1 MIFETNIGIIDLSI
15 FIEATLKGK
24 NKSTW
29 TKRRHA
35 RVFAFLRPVMR
46 FYFRLRYNYKAIPS
60 GLKKGAYLII
70 SNHQTTMDP
79 FMLSLSFKFPVYFIA
94 SDDIFNL
101 KISPLIKYLVAPIPK
116 SKSLRDVAAMMGVF
130 RVIKEGG
137 AVGIFPEGN
146 RTISGGQW
154 EMTDAIAK
162 LAKSLKVPLVIYNIK
177 GGYGTDPRW
186 GHSIRKGRSEGYVR
200 RIISPD
206 ELKDKSTDEVF
217 NIIKDELSVDDTLS
231 GIEYLSRKRAE
242 YIERALYL
250 CPVCN
255 GVSGIVSDRYRFKCR
270 YCNTASTYAEKLVI
284 SPPVNGYARIY
295 EWFEWERTEIV
306 KKVANGFEVGDDGIR
321 FRESIKLSKKKKL
334 AGNRVLMNKE
344 NLIISDKK
352 EKSVYPLKDITALTM
367 VGKKKFNFYYGGK
380 ILQVKGNKRFCAI
393 KYAHIFDGLRQMNG
407 GEKEN

>member
-1 MIFETNIGIIDLSI
+1 M
-15 FIEATLKGK
+15 KGK
-24 NKSTW
+24 KKSTW

-35 RVFAFLRPVMR
+35 RIFAFLRPIMR
-46 FYFRLRYNYKAIPS
+46 FYFRLRYNYRANPS

-146 RTISGGQW
+146 RTVSGKQW

-186 GHSIRKGRSEGYVR
+186 GHSIRKGRSEGCVR
-200 RIISPD
+200 RIISPE
-206 ELKDKSTDEVF
+206 ELKDKTTEELF

-231 GIEYLSRKRAE
+231 GIEYRSRKRAE
-242 YIERALYL
+242 FIERALYL
-250 CPVCN
+250 CPICN

-270 YCNTASTYAEKLVI
+270 HCNTVSTYTEKLLI
-284 SPPVNGYARIY
+284 SPLVNGYTRIY
-295 EWFEWERTEIV
+295 EWFEWERAEIV
-306 KKVANGFEVGDDGIR
+306 KKVADGFEVGDDGII
-321 FRESIKLSKKKKL
+321 FRESVKFSKKKKL
-334 AGNRVLMNKE
+334 AGNRVLINKE

-352 EKSVYPLKDITALTM
+352 QKSVYPIKDITALTM
-367 VGKKKFNFYYGGK
+367 VGKKKFNFYYDGK

-393 KYAHIFDGLRQMNG
+393 KYVHIFDGLRQING
-407 GEKEN
+407 GDAKEDLK